1 MDKEEGK
8 PDQGISVD
16 EMFIEKHV
24 NGLKYEVYMERV
36 YRSDSF
42 VITGAAESG
51 IDLDL
56 LESDS
61 KGSHSNQDDVNV
73 QCNPQEE
80 TPPLREN

>member
-16 EMFIEKHV
+16 EMKNRKACKWF
-24 NGLKYEVYMERV
+24 KYVVYMERV

-61 KGSHSNQDDVNV
+61 EGSHSNQDDVNV
-73 QCNPQEE
+73 QCNSQEE